1 MGSMN
6 MEPLTCVSDTMLLVI
21 ASFFS
26 LFLSNTSGFSLLELL
41 ASVFLDFTIFF
52 KKFFDDDVIWISHER
67 VFFFLHF
74 GGGKLQFFAPFS
86 SVNAT
91 ASWRL
96 SDSVLG

>member
-67 VFFFLHF
+67 VFFSCILEAGSCNFLLLF
-74 GGGKLQFFAPFS
+74 PL
-86 SVNAT
+86 
-91 ASWRL
+91 
-96 SDSVLG
+96 